1 MAAFVGDRRNQGGGR
16 GARADHD
23 DIFALGLQIIRPALR
38 VNDTALESFHPLPLR
53 SVALGMPVVA
63 LAHPQEVRGE
73 SRGLAGIC
81 SNRLDGPLIGFA
93 RPTRRINLVMV
104 TDMLL
109 KLILG
114 DHLAHIGAD
123 FLGGCYRSAG
133 PGLEAVTEGVKI
145 AIRANAGIAVG
156 QPGAAETLLRLED
169 DESRAREL
177 SLQVKGAADAGNAR
191 ADDENLEMLD
201 GLGRRRSR
209 SVCC

>member
-1 MAAFVGDRRNQGGGR
+1 MLFMP
-16 GARADHD
+16 
-23 DIFALGLQIIRPALR
+23 IR
-38 VNDTALESFHPLPLR
+38 H
-53 SVALGMPVVA
+53 
-63 LAHPQEVRGE
+63 
-73 SRGLAGIC
+73 
-81 SNRLDGPLIGFA
+81 
-93 RPTRRINLVMV
+93 
-104 TDMLL
+104 
-109 KLILG
+109 
-114 DHLAHIGAD
+114 DHLAHIRAY
-123 FLGGCYRSAG
+123 FLSGCYRIAG
-133 PGLEAVTEGVKI
+133 PGFEAVAESVKI